1 LIAAGQLLDLEEDN
15 CICRSY
21 SRSPYDS
28 APALIKTATP
38 IGTSHLTML
47 ADPIKNLPQSEVET
61 SFSDYFHDL
70 DAVADSALAWQLESN
85 CTQLEAVRLL
95 FQGSS
100 ALARLRLWALLTLV
114 GQGKAFLSREQLDS
128 LYFALR
134 PEAADAVIKR
144 LRDAALL
151 SWDESQRQYGVTAL
165 AQQVSGLLASLA
177 QPVEDELAGLL
188 SQVVGAD
195 QLGTL
200 QGNQVHMLQAQLVRL
215 HHEFSD
221 AIASGSE
228 FRLREARK
236 RYDRAARLIDR
247 ASSAITAII
256 SNARGERALEQSA
269 RALGLAQSRLLAM
282 ASQFNRALQQV
293 DRQRVTL
300 GTTGITSTD
309 VKRWLQSQV
318 QLDQLC
324 EAALHS
330 PVILAALAPHEM
342 LDVTEAEFERDRPG
356 ALQDEPLPAAQAA
369 PVGDLTAVA
378 LPQELGALSTLLAQ
392 WGSDYASETTDGN
405 PAMPRPVHAALL
417 ADVDGAAVRYAQ
429 VAYRAQLLPLL
440 GDAQAQDL
448 PGATGD
454 LARQPWRVQWHT
466 DLTALD
472 HPAVTHL
479 SSGQL
484 EHSSATTPKQP

>member
-1 LIAAGQLLDLEEDN
+1 MQ
-15 CICRSY
+15 
-21 SRSPYDS
+21 
-28 APALIKTATP
+28 
-38 IGTSHLTML
+38 
-47 ADPIKNLPQSEVET
+47 ADPIKNLPPSEIET

-70 DAVADSALAWQLESN
+70 DAVADSAVAWQLESN
-85 CTQLEAVRLL
+85 SAQLEAVRLL

-114 GQGKAFLSREQLDS
+114 GQGKAYLSREELDS
-128 LYFALR
+128 LYYALR

-144 LRDAALL
+144 FRDAALL
-151 SWDESQRQYGVTAL
+151 SWDESLRQYGVTAL
-165 AQQVSGLLASLA
+165 AQQLSGLLASLA
-177 QPVEDELAGLL
+177 QPAEDELAGLL

-200 QGNQVHMLQAQLVRL
+200 KGNQVHMLQAQLVRL

-247 ASSAITAII
+247 ASSAVTAII
-256 SNARGERALEQSA
+256 SNARGERALEQAA
-269 RALGLAQSRLLAM
+269 RALGLAQSQLLAM

-309 VKRWLQSQV
+309 VKRWLQTQV

-324 EAALHS
+324 EAALHG
-330 PVILAALAPHEM
+330 PVTLAVLAPHDM

-369 PVGDLTAVA
+369 PLGDLTAVA
-378 LPQELGALSTLLAQ
+378 LPQELGALSTLLAH
-392 WGSDYASETTDGN
+392 WGLEHASESTHASAT
-405 PAMPRPVHAALL
+405 AQHPVHAALL
-417 ADVDGAAVRYAQ
+417 ADVGGVAARYAQ
-429 VAYRAQLLPLL
+429 VAYKAQLLPLL

-448 PGATGD
+448 PGATGE
-454 LARQPWRVQWHT
+454 LARQPWRVQWQT
-466 DLTALD
+466 DLTVLE

-479 SSGQL
+479 SSGLL
-484 EHSSATTPKQP
+484 EHSSATTPKKPS